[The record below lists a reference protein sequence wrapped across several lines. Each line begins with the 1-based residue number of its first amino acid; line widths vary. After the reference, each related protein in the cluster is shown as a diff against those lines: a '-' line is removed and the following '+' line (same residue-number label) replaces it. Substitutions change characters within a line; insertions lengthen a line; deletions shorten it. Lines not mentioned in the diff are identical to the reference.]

1 MKEKYTFSKEKLN
14 HIIKS
19 KGLNKEKMSIALGR
33 SHGYL
38 YNGMIDKQFLEG
50 LEKYYCISGKD
61 IDAKPFVNVYKVS
74 KSVYKVSKSVTEDS
88 KAVDY
93 DELYK
98 YIYGAVYQAV
108 KKALNE

>member
-33 SHGYL
+33 LHGYL

-61 IDAKPFVNVYKVS
+61 IDAKPVVN
-74 KSVYKVSKSVTEDS
+74 VYKVSKSVTEDP

-108 KKALNE
+108 KNALNE

>member
-1 MKEKYTFSKEKLN
+1 MKEKYTFSMEKLN

-38 YNGMIDKQFLEG
+38 YNGIIDKKFLEG
-50 LEKYYCISGKD
+50 LELYYSISGKD
-61 IDAKPFVNVYKVS
+61 IDAKPVAN
-74 KSVYKVSKSVTEDS
+74 VYKVSKSVTEDP

-93 DELYK
+93 DEFYK
-98 YIYGAVYQAV
+98 CIYGAVYQAV
-108 KKALNE
+108 KNALNE

>member
-14 HIIKS
+14 HLIKS

-38 YNGMIDKQFLEG
+38 YNGIIDKQFLEG
-50 LEKYYCISGKD
+50 LELYYCISGKD
-61 IDAKPFVNVYKVS
+61 IDAKPVVNVYKVS
-74 KSVYKVSKSVTEDS
+74 KSVYKVSKSVTEDP

-98 YIYGAVYQAV
+98 CIYSAVYQAV
-108 KKALNE
+108 KNALNE